1 LLRLAYK
8 KIPICI
14 WKTFKKKQQ

>member
-14 WKTFKKKQQ
+14 WKTFKKKRQ